1 MSGGD
6 RTSALIAIPGALM
19 INSAAAASRGH
30 ALGPLVFLL
39 LVVGVIVCGAVT
51 VRIRD
56 RRFMRGRSR
65 PGPPLNQAGPRGAQ
79 RARPPAGAGLGPR
92 GAASRDA
99 GRVAAGGGARGGAGA
114 RVGG

>member
-6 RTSALIAIPGALM
+6 RTSALIASPGALM

-39 LVVGVIVCGAVT
+39 LVVGVIVCGAGT

-65 PGPPLNQAGPRGAQ
+65 PGPPLNQAGPRGAP
-79 RARPPAGAGLGPR
+79 RAPRPAGAGLG
-92 GAASRDA
+92 A
-99 GRVAAGGGARGGAGA
+99 GGARPRAAGA
-114 RVGG
+114 AAARG